1 MKKFNGFVCIVFA
14 IIVIFSGCSM
24 SDSESIVRSGIWLD
38 TFEQK
43 LIEEVYS
50 ADNYEGGFELKTSRN
65 DIGYDFYAELP
76 LDIPIMGGAD
86 YEYVVVKGK
95 TDKKKNIT
103 DIGIELVGIDTQ
115 YFEKNYDDLT
125 ADSIY
130 NIPMKNLL
138 LWKIDLVNFLSA
150 CGSAYSVC
158 GEPASNIDAVDFVI
172 STFNNEQIVGD
183 WSFLLTIENGQL
195 KFEALWLGENIAV

>member
-24 SDSESIVRSGIWLD
+24 SDSESIVRSGVWLD

-50 ADNYEGGFELKTSRN
+50 AGNYEGGFELKTSRN

-115 YFEKNYDDLT
+115 YFEESMMT
-125 ADSIY
+125 
-130 NIPMKNLL
+130 
-138 LWKIDLVNFLSA
+138 
-150 CGSAYSVC
+150 
-158 GEPASNIDAVDFVI
+158 
-172 STFNNEQIVGD
+172 
-183 WSFLLTIENGQL
+183 
-195 KFEALWLGENIAV
+195 